1 MQHTKSNEVMT
12 PPGLEV
18 NRPPPT
24 KALDSNPPQKNWLEL
39 QKQRPTLE
47 VKATRTQILEKKVI
61 MKPSAQWKLAS
72 KHQSRLWRSGMLT
85 PSQNLCHVI
94 LGRIAPHM
102 LVIWSTPATVNDQ
115 ATC

>member
-1 MQHTKSNEVMT
+1 MT

-24 KALDSNPPQKNWLEL
+24 KALDSNPPPEEL
-39 QKQRPTLE
+39 AGTSETETHSE
-47 VKATRTQILEKKVI
+47 VKAIRTQILEKKVI

-72 KHQSRLWRSGMLT
+72 KHQSGLWRSGMLT